1 MSKQIKEMAAEER
14 PYEKCLMYGAGVL
27 TDAELLAIII
37 RTGIKGENSVE
48 LSRRILE
55 SSGTV
60 KGILGL
66 QHLTVAELMKV
77 KGIGR
82 VKAVQLAC
90 LAELSKR
97 MARAKLKERTI
108 FSSPEDIAGYFME
121 EMRHKEQEELYVLM
135 MNGKN
140 RLLHYTPLFKGTV
153 NASLVSPREIFIE
166 AMKHQ
171 AVTIALLHNHPSGD
185 PAPSREDILITRRI
199 RDTGELVGI
208 PLIDHVIIGD
218 TKYVSMKERGIL

>member
-1 MSKQIKEMAAEER
+1 MSKKVKEMTAEER
-14 PYEKCLMYGAGVL
+14 PYEKCLAHGAKAL

-37 RTGIKGENSVE
+37 RTGTRGENSIE
-48 LSRRILE
+48 LAGRVLE
-55 SSGTV
+55 SSCMV
-60 KGILGL
+60 QGILGL
-66 QHLTVAELMKV
+66 QHLTVPELMKV
-77 KGIGR
+77 KGIGK

-90 LAELSKR
+90 LVELSKR
-97 MARAKLKERTI
+97 MARTRIAKRMS
-108 FSSPEDIAGYFME
+108 FSSPEEIAEYFME

-135 MNGKN
+135 MDGKN
-140 RLLHYTPLFKGTV
+140 RLLHDTSLFKGTV

-185 PAPSREDILITRRI
+185 PSPSREDILITRRI

-208 PLIDHVIIGD
+208 PLLDHVIIGD
-218 TKYVSMKERGIL
+218 TNYISMKERGIL

>member
-1 MSKQIKEMAAEER
+1 MSKKVKEMAAEER
-14 PYEKCLMYGAGVL
+14 PYEKCLTHGAKAL

-37 RTGIKGENSVE
+37 RTGTRGENSIE
-48 LSRRILE
+48 LAGRVLE
-55 SSGTV
+55 SSCMV
-60 KGILGL
+60 QGILGL
-66 QHLTVAELMKV
+66 QHLTVPELMKV
-77 KGIGR
+77 KGIGK

-97 MARAKLKERTI
+97 MARTRLSERII
-108 FSSPEDIAGYFME
+108 FSSPEEIAGYFME

-135 MNGKN
+135 MDGKN
-140 RLLHYTPLFKGTV
+140 RLLYETSLFKGTV

-185 PAPSREDILITRRI
+185 PSPSREDVLITRRI

-208 PLIDHVIIGD
+208 PLLDHVIIGD
-218 TKYVSMKERGIL
+218 TNYVSMKERGIL

>member
-1 MSKQIKEMAAEER
+1 MAAEER
-14 PYEKCLMYGAGVL
+14 PYEKCQMYGAEIL

-37 RTGIKGENSVE
+37 RTGTKGENSVE
-48 LSRRILE
+48 LAGRILE
-55 SSGTV
+55 FSTV

-66 QHLTVAELMKV
+66 QHLTVSELMKV

-82 VKAVQLAC
+82 VKAIQLAC

-97 MARAKLKERTI
+97 MARARFQERTV
-108 FSSPEDIAGYFME
+108 FSSPEEIAGYFME

-135 MNGKN
+135 MDGKN
-140 RLLHYTPLFKGTV
+140 RLLHYSPLFKGTV
-153 NASLVSPREIFIE
+153 NASLVSPREIIIE
-166 AMKHQ
+166 SMKHQ

-185 PAPSREDILITRRI
+185 PSPSREDILITRRI